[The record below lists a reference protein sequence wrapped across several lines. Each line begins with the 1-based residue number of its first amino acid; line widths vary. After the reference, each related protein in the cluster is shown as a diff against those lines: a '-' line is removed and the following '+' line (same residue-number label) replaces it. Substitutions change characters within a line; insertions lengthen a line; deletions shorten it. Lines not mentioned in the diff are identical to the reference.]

1 MKPHTLRLVL
11 ACSVML
17 PSCLG
22 AQPAATQQASSAPKS
37 PDATLP
43 GARPPEAL
51 LPASAL
57 GRLAQQLLDVVE
69 VGDSATIARFVNE
82 HLGHDV
88 RGRSPAQMAGLL
100 VKLHAQSNG
109 LSVERAMMAG
119 SALRMMTTSKTG
131 HHTLGMELEP
141 EPGDSTR
148 IASITMVAMDGMRGG
163 PPKPWAEGPLTDAR
177 IAEIVRAKVKE
188 AADSDRFSGVVLV
201 AHGDQILVHDVYG
214 FADREGNRVNT
225 KDTPFATYS
234 MGKMF
239 TSVAIAQLVSQG
251 KLSWDDTLAKVL
263 PSYPNKDAAKRITI
277 RQLLT
282 HTAGVPDPFLSKK
295 YGHGKKYESH
305 EAMLPDFA
313 DAPLNANAG
322 KSFDYSNGNFATLA
336 AVVEHLSG
344 LRYDE
349 YLKRNVFGPA
359 GMRFPETAPA
369 LGYARFTE
377 YDPLGVEARRS
388 EKVRGG
394 NGGRERALG
403 FGGSAYTA
411 DDLFRF
417 ARALQT
423 GKLVP
428 KAIADSITKGEVSMG
443 GPMKYALGFF
453 DRPTNGRHVVG
464 HSGSN
469 PDTGHD
475 ADLQMVWGDQWTVI
489 TLSNYD
495 APAGMM
501 LEMPILDLV
510 TGSSVR
516 RAASTR

>member
-1 MKPHTLRLVL
+1 MKQHILGL
-11 ACSVML
+11 AIALSATL

-22 AQPAATQQASSAPKS
+22 AQPAPTQA
-37 PDATLP
+37 
-43 GARPPEAL
+43 ARPSGAE
-51 LPASAL
+51 LPATPL
-57 GRLAQQLLDVVE
+57 GRLARQLLDVVE
-69 VGDSATIARFVNE
+69 GGDSATITRFVDQ
-82 HLGHDV
+82 HLGNDV
-88 RGRSPAQMAGLL
+88 RGRSPAQMAALL
-100 VKLHAQSNG
+100 VKLHAQSSG
-109 LSVERAMMAG
+109 LHVEQTMMAG
-119 SALRMMTTSKTG
+119 SALRMMTTSRTG
-131 HHTLGMELEP
+131 NHKLGMELEP

-148 IASITMVAMDGMRGG
+148 IASITMVAMDGVSMGG
-163 PPKPWAEGPLTDAR
+163 PPKPWAEGPLDDAR
-177 IAEIVRAKVKE
+177 IAEIIRAKVKE

-201 AHGDQILVHDVYG
+201 AHGDDVLVHDVYG
-214 FADREGNRVNT
+214 FADRESNRPNT

-239 TSVAIAQLVSQG
+239 TSVAIAQLVAQG

-263 PSYPNKDAAKRITI
+263 PSYPNREAAKRITI

-295 YGHGKKYESH
+295 YGQGKKYESH

-336 AVVEHLSG
+336 AVVEHLTG

-359 GMRFPETAPA
+359 GMRLPDTPPA

-377 YDPLGVEARRS
+377 YDPLGVEPRRS

-394 NGGRERALG
+394 SAGRERPLG
-403 FGGSAYTA
+403 FGGGAYTA
-411 DDLFRF
+411 VDLFRF

-428 KAIADSITKGEVSMG
+428 KSIADSITMGEVAMG

-453 DRPTNGRHVVG
+453 DRPANGRHVVG

-475 ADLQMVWGDQWTVI
+475 ADLQMVWDDQWTVI
-489 TLSNYD
+489 TLANYD

-516 RAASTR
+516 RTAVK

>member
-1 MKPHTLRLVL
+1 MKQHILGL
-11 ACSVML
+11 AIALSATL

-22 AQPAATQQASSAPKS
+22 AQPAPTQA
-37 PDATLP
+37 
-43 GARPPEAL
+43 ARPSGAE
-51 LPASAL
+51 LPATPL
-57 GRLAQQLLDVVE
+57 GRLARQLLDVVE
-69 VGDSATIARFVNE
+69 GGDSATITRFVDQ
-82 HLGHDV
+82 HLGNDG
-88 RGRSPAQMAGLL
+88 RGRSPAQMAALL
-100 VKLHAQSNG
+100 VKLHAQSSG
-109 LSVERAMMAG
+109 LRVEQTMMAG
-119 SALRMMTTSKTG
+119 SALRMMTTSRTG
-131 HHTLGMELEP
+131 KHKLGMELEP

-148 IASITMVAMDGMRGG
+148 IASITMVAMDGVSMGG
-163 PPKPWAEGPLTDAR
+163 PPKPWAEGPLDDAR
-177 IAEIVRAKVKE
+177 IAEIIRAKVKE

-201 AHGDQILVHDVYG
+201 AHGDDVLVHDVYG
-214 FADREGNRVNT
+214 FADRESNRPNT

-263 PSYPNKDAAKRITI
+263 PSYPNRDAAKRITI

-336 AVVEHLSG
+336 AVVEHLTG

-349 YLKRNVFGPA
+349 YLKRHVFGPA
-359 GMRFPETAPA
+359 GMRLPDTPPA

-377 YDPLGVEARRS
+377 YDPLGVEPRRS

-394 NGGRERALG
+394 SAGRERPLG
-403 FGGSAYTA
+403 FGGGAYTA
-411 DDLFRF
+411 EDLFRF

-428 KAIADSITKGEVSMG
+428 KSIADSITKGEVAMG

-475 ADLQMVWGDQWTVI
+475 ADLQMVWDDQWTVI
-489 TLSNYD
+489 TLANYD

-516 RAASTR
+516 RTAVK